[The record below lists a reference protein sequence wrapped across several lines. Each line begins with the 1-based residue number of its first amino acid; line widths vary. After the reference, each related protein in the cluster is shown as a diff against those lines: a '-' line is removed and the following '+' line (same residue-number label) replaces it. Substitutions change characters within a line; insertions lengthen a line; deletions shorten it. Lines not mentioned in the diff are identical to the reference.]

1 MNILWKYTVRTLTKN
16 KVRTI
21 VTIIGIA
28 LSVALFTAVAE
39 GFVSGKSYLKD
50 VIRQTEGSYE
60 LAVRGVDSKAMDG
73 IKQQDNIN
81 QLETINWMG
90 FADIGSSNPGK
101 PYLRVGE
108 ISDGFDKL
116 AVIKMTEGRMPKN
129 GQEILLPLHLYTDGG
144 VEYNV
149 GDTIELEI
157 GDRVSDGELLD
168 QENEHVEG
176 ETLSVSAKKTYTV
189 VGFCERLKYDLEQY
203 SCPGY
208 TALTVSD
215 DKEQTAKEYDSS
227 NEAADITQADKAESD
242 KAKPD
247 KSGTGTLNTV
257 LLTFDDVD
265 DVGGF
270 EEYLETNR
278 VDYSTNTRL
287 LAIDGNITDSGLYV
301 IVYGLVGILFALI
314 FVGSIMLIY
323 NSFSISV
330 SERTRQFGLLKS
342 IGATRRQ
349 VLISIMYETVILCG
363 IAIPLGLAVG
373 CIGIG
378 ITLHLLNGAFGMVTD
393 LAVATESSATMA
405 IHLEPRVLAAIAV
418 LGLVT
423 TVISAMIPA
432 VRMMRMHPI
441 EAIKLSSD
449 IKIRRRDTRTL
460 GITGKLFGFSGMLA
474 AKNFKRSR
482 KKYRTTVVSLSVSIV
497 LFVSAASFGYYTN
510 YSIDTITGDMDFD
523 MQYIALNKE
532 DFESCYDIIKAIPGV
547 EECKVIYNGAGI
559 VLMDRRQASDY
570 YGELLD
576 GLEYDG
582 SKEEYYSYKATIEP
596 TVCIEF
602 IDDNEFEKIL
612 RDNNISYK
620 QSDGPVCI
628 LSDNQK
634 VRETVDGNSKWSLVN
649 MFRQD
654 SFPMVIKEKRP
665 KHIDGYSYYDMA
677 IETRADNKVVE
688 KVVYM
693 KDDAD
698 PEEDDSLVL
707 DADEACETREHTIIG
722 AVEERPLGISPETT
736 LIYRYSDIDKI
747 YPDDTESV
755 VDGGNY
761 IQKIYFNSSDSTHA
775 SIAKKI
781 TEYNNDGTLPDG
793 YFYDYKSETEGNKS
807 FSTILNVFFYGFV
820 VLMSLI
826 AIANVFNTV
835 STNILLR
842 RREFAMLKSVG
853 LSDKGM
859 GRMMNYECILYGIKG
874 LMYGIP
880 LSLGVSYLIYRSI
893 GKSMAVS
900 FYVPVPAMC
909 ISAAG
914 IFVIIFITMVYSKY
928 KIQKDNIIDTLKN
941 ENDV

>member
-16 KVRTI
+16 KVRTV

-60 LAVRGVDSKAMDG
+60 VAVRGADKKTLDS
-73 IKQQDNIN
+73 IKLQDNIN

-116 AVIKMTEGRMPKN
+116 VVIKLTEGRMPKN

-144 VEYNV
+144 VEYKL
-149 GDTIELEI
+149 GDTLELEI
-157 GDRVSDGELLD
+157 GDRVSDGDLLD

-176 ETLSVSAKKTYTV
+176 ETLSTFSKKTYTV

-208 TALTVSD
+208 TALTVAD
-215 DKEQTAKEYDSS
+215 DKNQTAEGYDSN
-227 NEAADITQADKAESD
+227 NEASDEDIRQT
-242 KAKPD
+242 D
-247 KSGTGTLNTV
+247 KSKSSGIGTLNTV
-257 LLTFDDVD
+257 LLTFNDVD

-270 EEYLETNR
+270 EEYLEANR

-287 LAIDGNITDSGLYV
+287 LAVDGNITDSGLYV

-363 IAIPLGLAVG
+363 IAIPLGLVVG

-378 ITLHLLNGAFGMVTD
+378 ITLYLLNGAFGMVTD

-405 IHLEPRVLAAIAV
+405 IQLEPYVLAAIAV

-432 VRMMRMHPI
+432 VRMMRMNPI
-441 EAIKLSSD
+441 GAIKLSSD

-460 GITGKLFGFSGMLA
+460 GITGKILGFSGMLA

-497 LFVSAASFGYYTN
+497 LFVSAASFGYYTD

-523 MQYIALNKE
+523 MQYTALNKE
-532 DFESCYDIIKAIPGV
+532 DFEACYDIIKAIPGV
-547 EECKVIYNGAGI
+547 EDCKVIYEGAGI
-559 VLMDRRQASDY
+559 VMMDRRQASDY

-582 SKEEYYSYKATIEP
+582 SKEEYYPYKATIEP

-612 RDNNISYK
+612 RDNKISNK
-620 QSDGPVCI
+620 QSDKPVCI

-634 VRETVDGNSKWSLVN
+634 VRETVDGNSNWSLVN

-654 SFPMVIKEKRP
+654 SFPMVIKEKCP
-665 KHIDGYSYYDMA
+665 KHIDGYSYYDTD
-677 IETRADNKVVE
+677 IETSTDNKVVE

-693 KDDAD
+693 KEGGD
-698 PEEDDSLVL
+698 PETDDSLVL
-707 DADEACETREHTIIG
+707 DANEAFETHEHTIIG
-722 AVEERPLGISPETT
+722 AVEERPAGISPETT

-747 YPDDTESV
+747 YTDDTESGA

-761 IQKIYFNSSDSTHA
+761 IQKIYFNSSDATHA

-793 YFYDYKSETEGNKS
+793 YFYDYKSETEGNKA
-807 FSTILNVFFYGFV
+807 FTTILNVFFYGFV

-880 LSLGVSYLIYRSI
+880 LSLGVSYLIYQSI
-893 GKSMAVS
+893 GRSMAVS

-909 ISAAG
+909 VSAAG

-928 KIQKDNIIDTLKN
+928 KIQKDNIIDALKN